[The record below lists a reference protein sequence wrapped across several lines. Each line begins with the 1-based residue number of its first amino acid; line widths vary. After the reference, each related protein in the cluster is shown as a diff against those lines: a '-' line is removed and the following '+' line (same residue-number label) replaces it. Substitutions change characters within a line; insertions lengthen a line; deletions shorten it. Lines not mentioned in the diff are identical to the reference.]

1 MLRSLGDTS
10 GFGRVAKIV
19 DLGDRLLVL
28 DVLMNP
34 HLSVV
39 DLASGALV
47 EHFGRDGAGPK
58 EFRQPYWAFRGDR
71 AADVWV
77 YDYAN
82 VRLTLL
88 DLDADVDHRVKRT
101 IPLPVGATLESPT
114 WFGDTL
120 VSNGIFSDYSL
131 MVIDGRGT
139 PVRRITADPPFHYH
153 QLAHW
158 VGLRQLNRTF
168 FAHDPS
174 RRRMVLAYQ
183 WDDRL
188 DFFTSGGALLGT
200 ARGPRSTRP
209 SYHLQNGKFFWNDD
223 TEMAYCDVTASDAYV
238 FALYAGPAPDTPHV
252 HLPSKVHVFT
262 WKGEFVTELALD
274 RPVWAISV
282 GRDGRTIY
290 APFEADGGHYLI
302 GAWQVPSSVVPRQ
315 GRPEARVARSG
326 RPEGAPHPAG
336 EAAEEAPQPRKDQ
349 P

>member
-1 MLRSLGDTS
+1 LGDTS
-10 GFGRVAKIV
+10 GFGRITRIV

-28 DVLMNP
+28 DALMDP

-39 DLASGALV
+39 DVASGRLV
-47 EHFGRDGAGPK
+47 EHFGRNGEGPK
-58 EFRQPYWAFRGDR
+58 EFRAPYWAFRGDG
-71 AADVWV
+71 ANDVWV

-82 VRLTLL
+82 ARLTLV
-88 DLDADVDHRVKRT
+88 DLAAEVDHRISRT
-101 IPLPVGATLESPT
+101 ISLPVGATLESPT

-139 PVRRITADPPFHYH
+139 PVRRITSDPPFHYR
-153 QLAHW
+153 QLQHW

-168 FAHDPS
+168 LAHDPA

-188 DFFTSGGALLGT
+188 DFFGADGALLGT

-252 HLPSKVHVFT
+252 HRPSKVHVFT
-262 WKGEFVTELALD
+262 WKGEFVAELALD

-282 GRDGRTIY
+282 GRDGRTLY
-290 APFEADGGHYLI
+290 APFDTNEGHYLI
-302 GAWQVPSSVVPRQ
+302 GVWQVPPSVIPVRN
-315 GRPEARVARSG
+315 GASTRVAWAG
-326 RPEGAPHPAG
+326 RRGGAPKSAG
-336 EAAEEAPQPRKDQ
+336 EAAGQALPQRKE
-349 P
+349 